1 MAPPTRSTPPEQD
14 RRELATRRSRKRR
27 KHFGS
32 PPTDE
37 DWNPIDRRDDNR
49 RFIVRREDDQL
60 KAPTPAESLEDEYMA
75 LMSQEEESREEDS
88 V

>member
-1 MAPPTRSTPPEQD
+1 MAPPTRSTPPDQD
-14 RRELATRRSRKRR
+14 RRELATRRSLKRR

-60 KAPTPAESLEDEYMA
+60 KTPDPGEALEDEYMA
-75 LMSQEEESREEDS
+75 LMTREEGGEENS